1 MPESLPLIL
10 SPVFQPVWVM
20 FLAMAIERLW
30 HWPDTYHP
38 LSFARLLATNMARK
52 VNKSSENSRIQQLI
66 SGSLAIIVL
75 LLPLV
80 LILVIFT
87 TMAEFPLFFDG
98 FLLLI
103 ALQFSPLLSRHKKI
117 ADAIKGDKKAL
128 ARNMLNPIVLR
139 ETDKL
144 SPMGIAKASIESLLL
159 RFGYQYCS
167 VLFWYLVAGG
177 TGALAYR
184 LIYEFSQVWNTKL
197 ARFRYF
203 GKPAAGLVLLFSWL
217 PVRISAWCFAIGQNL
232 GGAFKGLRRLSGKVS
247 QHQVLLALNGG
258 ALSIELGGPAYYEGK
273 KVRLMKVG
281 GQREIRFDDMA
292 RTRLGINKAILV
304 LVVLVIFSSAM
315 VFAIQSGKSL

>member
-20 FLAMAIERLW
+20 FLVMTIERLW
-30 HWPDTYHP
+30 HWPDAYHP

-52 VNKSSENSRIQQLI
+52 VNKQNENGHVQQLI
-66 SGSLAIIVL
+66 SGSLAIFVL

-80 LILVIFT
+80 LILAIFT

-98 FLLLI
+98 LLLLI
-103 ALQFSPLLSRHKKI
+103 ALQFSPLLSRQKKI
-117 ADAIKGDKKAL
+117 ANAIKLEKKAL
-128 ARNMLNPIVLR
+128 ARNLLTPIVLR
-139 ETDKL
+139 ETDML

-159 RFGYQYCS
+159 RFNYQYCA
-167 VLFWYLVAGG
+167 VLFWYLICGG

-197 ARFRYF
+197 KRFRYF
-203 GKPAAGLVLLFSWL
+203 GKPAASLVWLFSWL
-217 PVRISAWCFAIGQNL
+217 PARIAAWSFAIGENI
-232 GGAFKGLRRLSGKVS
+232 GGAFKGIRRLSGKIS
-247 QHQVLLALNGG
+247 QHQILLALQGG
-258 ALSIELGGPAYYEGK
+258 AMTFELGGPAYYEGK

-292 RTRLGINKAILV
+292 RTRMSINKSILV
-304 LVVLVIFSSAM
+304 ICVLVIFVMAM
-315 VFAIQSGKSL
+315 IFAIQSGKTL